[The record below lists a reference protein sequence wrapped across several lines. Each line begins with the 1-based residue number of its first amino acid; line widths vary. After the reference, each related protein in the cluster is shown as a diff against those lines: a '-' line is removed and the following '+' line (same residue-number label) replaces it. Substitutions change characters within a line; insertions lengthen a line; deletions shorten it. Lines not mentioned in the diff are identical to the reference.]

1 MTPPKTQSYVFYLVD
16 EFAHIAFSC
25 AVEPLRIANLVSG
38 QPLYEWSFASENGD
52 TALSSNGTVVKV
64 HGGFDTRVKADRL
77 FVLAGSNMRNHMS
90 KKLLAALRR
99 ERSHGTPLGAL
110 CSGAYILAYA
120 GLLDE
125 MRAAIHWAYHDL
137 FVEEFPQVELVQN
150 VFVADE
156 RIITASGGTAT
167 ADLML
172 HLITAA
178 HGADLAFEVADNMV
192 YNTVREG
199 TATQRVSVQAR
210 HGMRNPHLTQAVQI
224 MSQAIEDPV
233 STAEVAAQI
242 GISTRQL
249 ERLFGRYL
257 EVSPS
262 KYYLE
267 MRLQRARNLL
277 LQSEKSVTEIAVA
290 TGFRSTTHF
299 ARVYKTLFG
308 VSPGQQRARLT

>member
-1 MTPPKTQSYVFYLVD
+1 MAGTESFVFYLVD
-16 EFAHIAFSC
+16 EFAHLSFSC

-38 QPLYEWSFASENGD
+38 KPLYEWSFASENGE
-52 TALSSNGTVVKV
+52 TALGNNGTVVRV
-64 HGGFDTRVKADRL
+64 HGGFDQPVKADRL
-77 FVLAGSNMRNHMS
+77 FLLAGSNMRNHMT
-90 KKLLAALRR
+90 KRLLSALRR
-99 ERSHGTPLGAL
+99 ERSHGTPVGAL
-110 CSGAYILAYA
+110 CSAAYILAYA
-120 GLLDE
+120 GMLDG

-137 FVEEFPQVELVQN
+137 FVEEFPNVELVPN

-156 RIITASGGTAT
+156 KIITSSGGTAT

-172 HLITAA
+172 HLMGET
-178 HGADLAFEVADNMV
+178 HGAELANEVADQMV
-192 YNTVREG
+192 YNTVREAS
-199 TATQRVSVQAR
+199 ATQKVSVQAR

-224 MSQAIEDPV
+224 MSESIEDPV
-233 STAEVAAQI
+233 PTAEVARQV

-249 ERLFGRYL
+249 ERLFGQYL
-257 EVSPS
+257 ERSPS

-299 ARVYKTLFG
+299 ARVYRGLFG
-308 VSPGQQRARLT
+308 VSPGGQRARLT